1 MELELVSSKE
11 EILANLIRFS
21 NYQFSKNNSHRNYY
35 KDTLKRGKIFV
46 FADYGG
52 RYIFCPS
59 RFVGYKNCTIQ
70 KHQKATNK
78 NGSKPHPK
86 LIVY

>member
-35 KDTLKRGKIFV
+35 KDTLRT
-46 FADYGG
+46 
-52 RYIFCPS
+52 CSLSQP
-59 RFVGYKNCTIQ
+59 
-70 KHQKATNK
+70 
-78 NGSKPHPK
+78 
-86 LIVY
+86 LL